1 MIKVLFDDDDE
12 KYLKNDMLQVVIDKE
27 ISENELQTLK
37 EGDVLLAKIRNST
50 AMAKGRCAIFVC
62 VFTRRRMTEA

>member
-1 MIKVLFDDDDE
+1 
-12 KYLKNDMLQVVIDKE
+12 MLQVVIDKE

-62 VFTRRRMTEA
+62 VFTRRRMTEP